1 MMRLKDWFAELTN
14 ARLELEVEEKKIEAL
29 IKESKLL
36 RKQNKDLLS
45 KVETAEKRGGLLLLS
60 ELNEELI
67 EKLQELTDDNVVI
80 LFLEKDGT
88 RIEIRKQGINYKRNN
103 GNIF

>member
-1 MMRLKDWFAELTN
+1 MRLKEWFAELTN
-14 ARLELEVEEKKIEAL
+14 ARLDLEVETKKVEAL

-36 RKQNKDLLS
+36 RKQNKELLS
-45 KVETAEKRGGLLLLS
+45 KVETAEKRGGALLLS
-60 ELNEELI
+60 ELNEDLI
-67 EKLQELTDDNVVI
+67 AKLQELTDDNVVI

-88 RIEIRKQGINYKRNN
+88 RIEIRQQGINYKRNN